1 MNNRLQ
7 DIYRR
12 KQALIDK
19 AARERAE
26 LAAAFGKLRSPLD
39 FSGSISAI
47 GRALKARPIVT
58 AGLSSLLVSG
68 LAGRLFKGAGQIFR
82 LGRAALPL
90 WAWWR
95 MRRKHS

>member
-1 MNNRLQ
+1 MNKRLQ

-12 KQALIDK
+12 KQALIDQ

-26 LAAAFGKLRSPLD
+26 IAAAFAKIRSPFD
-39 FSGSISAI
+39 FSGTISGI

-68 LAGRLFKGAGQIFR
+68 LAGKLFKGTSQIVR

>member
-1 MNNRLQ
+1 VNKRLE
-7 DIYRR
+7 DISRR

-26 LAAAFGKLRSPLD
+26 LAAAFAKLRSPLD
-39 FSGSISAI
+39 FSGAISTI
-47 GRALKARPIVT
+47 GRTLKARPILT
-58 AGLSSLLVSG
+58 AGLSSLVVSG
-68 LAGRLFKGAGQIFR
+68 LAGRLFKGAGQILRF
-82 LGRAALPL
+82 GRAALPI